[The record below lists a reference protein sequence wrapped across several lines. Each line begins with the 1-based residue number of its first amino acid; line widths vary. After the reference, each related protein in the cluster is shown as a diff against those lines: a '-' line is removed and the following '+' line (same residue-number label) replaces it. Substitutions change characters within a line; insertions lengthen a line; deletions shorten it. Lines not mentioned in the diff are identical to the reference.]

1 MAKMHITDFVIYR
14 WRYVIGYAL
23 IGVLLITSLY
33 FATMAMPGGLSQD
46 EMNST
51 VISASID
58 FQNLA
63 SVAVIDLPYHLL
75 QRLSIDLLGVS
86 VLGVKLPSLFIG
98 LLTAVGLMLLLRQWF
113 RYNVAVLA
121 AVIAISTSQFLFI
134 AQNGTPIVMYLF
146 WSVWLLLSA
155 TMIARRTRP
164 VLLWR
169 ILFFALTALSLYTP
183 LSVYVLIAIT
193 TAVILHP
200 HLRYLF
206 WRIPTADIAVS
217 SLLGSLLLIPLGYTI
232 ATNPDS
238 ALSLLGF
245 TNIQPDLLDGAKNI
259 FTQLFD
265 FAGSKVADSG
275 MILPLFSLGSMMLI
289 GLGVFSMI
297 RARHSVKTYLIVLW
311 TIMLIPA
318 ITSEPSYIIIA
329 FVPMVLLLA
338 SGLSYLFDYWY
349 GLFPKNPYAR
359 IAGLLPLVVLVG
371 GLVLSGLDRYSYS
384 YTYAGAAVTKFT
396 DDISLLHEAV
406 KNNDTSTVVV
416 VSPDEL
422 AFYKAA
428 TARMRN
434 NVTTV
439 SAQPDLSNNKIIVS
453 GLADNAIPEGKELD
467 RILTSPKKAQSD
479 RFYVY
484 KNPRT

>member
-1 MAKMHITDFVIYR
+1 MAKIHITDFVIYR
-14 WRYVIGYAL
+14 WRYVVGYAL

-169 ILFFALTALSLYTP
+169 ILFFALTALSLT
-183 LSVYVLIAIT
+183 
-193 TAVILHP
+193 
-200 HLRYLF
+200 
-206 WRIPTADIAVS
+206 
-217 SLLGSLLLIPLGYTI
+217 
-232 ATNPDS
+232 
-238 ALSLLGF
+238 
-245 TNIQPDLLDGAKNI
+245 
-259 FTQLFD
+259 
-265 FAGSKVADSG
+265 
-275 MILPLFSLGSMMLI
+275 
-289 GLGVFSMI
+289 
-297 RARHSVKTYLIVLW
+297 
-311 TIMLIPA
+311 
-318 ITSEPSYIIIA
+318 EPPS
-329 FVPMVLLLA
+329 
-338 SGLSYLFDYWY
+338 
-349 GLFPKNPYAR
+349 
-359 IAGLLPLVVLVG
+359 
-371 GLVLSGLDRYSYS
+371 
-384 YTYAGAAVTKFT
+384 
-396 DDISLLHEAV
+396 
-406 KNNDTSTVVV
+406 
-416 VSPDEL
+416 
-422 AFYKAA
+422 
-428 TARMRN
+428 
-434 NVTTV
+434 
-439 SAQPDLSNNKIIVS
+439 
-453 GLADNAIPEGKELD
+453 
-467 RILTSPKKAQSD
+467 
-479 RFYVY
+479 
-484 KNPRT
+484 